1 MNELLLADWFK
12 FLQPEDDDSYH
23 RSKLMMLRNVS
34 SSTGGLD
41 LDTDTLLG
49 LNIINCYP
57 VAGENTRRN
66 FPDSV
71 ESEIPDP
78 NFLPLKARIG

>member
-12 FLQPEDDDSYH
+12 FLQPEAGDSYR
-23 RSKLMMLRNVS
+23 RSRLMMLRNVS

-41 LDTDTLLG
+41 LGTGTLPG
-49 LNIINCYP
+49 LNIINCHP

>member
-12 FLQPEDDDSYH
+12 FLQPEAGDSY
-23 RSKLMMLRNVS
+23 RLSRLMMLRNVS

-41 LDTDTLLG
+41 LGTGTLPE
-49 LNIINCYP
+49 LNIIDRYS
-57 VAGENTRRN
+57 VARKTIGEISR
-66 FPDSV
+66 DSA
-71 ESEIPDP
+71 ESEIPGP